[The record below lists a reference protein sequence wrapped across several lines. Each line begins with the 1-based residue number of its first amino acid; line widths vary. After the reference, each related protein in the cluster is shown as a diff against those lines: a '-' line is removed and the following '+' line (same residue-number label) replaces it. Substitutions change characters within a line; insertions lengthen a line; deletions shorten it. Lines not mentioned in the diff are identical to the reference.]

1 MLQNKIVFK
10 SLFKGFIAAPQPSVL
25 HLPEHYKKLKSFLN
39 DSVTSITVKKCIPF
53 LDASTVGYIIPFPVD
68 IRFRYDKEQE
78 QVVWELS
85 DVISSTAMSHNIK
98 PSSHPNFQIPN
109 ELRQPHRTVEA
120 VFKWMNLWKI
130 ITPPGYSCIFTQP
143 FNRNLP
149 FQIIDGI
156 VDTDSYN
163 FQTHFPFYWTQDS
176 SKTHVLKKG
185 DPMILLIPFK
195 RDDWKMKVALNKES
209 YIDESKR
216 KLKFFNVL
224 LDNYKKFFWKK
235 KSYK

>member
-1 MLQNKIVFK
+1 MIAKQI
-10 SLFKGFIAAPQPSVL
+10 LFSSRFSEELPHPKPALHHIPSA
-25 HLPEHYKKLKSFLN
+25 YKNMQSFYEKNLN
-39 DSVTSITVKKCIPF
+39 RETIKKCVPF
-53 LDASTVGYIIPFPVD
+53 LDALTCGYIIPFASD
-68 IRFRYDKEQE
+68 IQFVYEDGQAKFFFPEN
-78 QVVWELS
+78 
-85 DVISSTAMSHNIK
+85 M
-98 PSSHPNFQIPN
+98 HPDHIAQIGIEYHSPKQIDD
-109 ELRQPHRTVEA
+109 ELRYNRRTVDA
-120 VFKWMNLWKI
+120 VFKFINHWNIK
-130 ITPPGYSCIFTQP
+130 TPPGYSCIFTQP

-224 LDNYKKFFWKK
+224 LDNYKKFAWRK